1 MTPAPPSSS
10 RLMAVMFTDIARS
23 VDIKCRIGDAD
34 YARLIQRHDELF
46 RAALAHAAGGGGGT
60 GGGGG
65 GEILQDAGDGFLARF
80 DTPSDAVNAALQ
92 FQHAV
97 CTQPWPGER
106 PRIRIGLHAGEVTV
120 AAAHEAG
127 PARHLG
133 LAIDTA
139 ARITALALPGQ
150 ILLSRAIDTSARQYV
165 RHHPAPLDDAP
176 TPELR
181 WAAHGHYL
189 FQGLPEPIEVFEVG
203 AVGVAPFAPPPDADK
218 ARRRITP
225 EEEELLGWRPA
236 PGVDVARRPGWV
248 LERKLGE
255 GGFGEVWLGVH
266 RQLRERRVFK
276 FCFDLQRLKSFK
288 REITIFRL
296 IREKLGDQPGIA
308 RLYDFQLDHP
318 PYTLEGEYSEL
329 GSLRAWAA
337 IDNPLAALTL
347 HDRLAMVADIA
358 DAANAAHAVGVIHRD
373 IKPGNILL
381 FPAAS
386 SASPPTSRPRPR
398 LADFGIGVVSDASR
412 LVGMTVGASV
422 LQDTSY
428 ETGADMYRPPES
440 LTGAA
445 ATIQGDIYALGV
457 LLYQMILADLDRPIG
472 QGWEADIDDPL
483 LRDDIAACI
492 DRRPEARLRS
502 AADLAERLRTLDSRR
517 ANAHRQRRQKRR
529 ERTAVQVAILG
540 VVLALVGGFLAWNEN
555 RRVRQMERLAD
566 AFSEGVIN
574 ILNPSSGI
582 PANIK
587 AAEGLESRFREMQ
600 ESDPLPPTVY
610 AKPIHVLARVFRR
623 NSMYDHARTLA
634 DEALTIRRTHLGE
647 RHPDTIA
654 SLFEYAGALHQL
666 GHYDEALE
674 LKRTVVTLS
683 NSNPAVS
690 VAMRIA
696 ALSDLASLQRD
707 MGFLEEALDNFTLV
721 RELSCDQ
728 SHPGKPDDCA
738 NAQHNLGDCLLR
750 LGKLDEAEP
759 HLLSALQ
766 SRLSRY
772 DEHHAYIASSRSL
785 LGKLRSAQRRHDEA
799 VDQLEQALDIR
810 STALGAAHEFTLITY
825 SDLAAALIAR
835 NAPTDIARALQ
846 HHDHAI
852 TAARD
857 STALGPD
864 HPTTAM
870 FLLRRARFHADHADT
885 PAAAADLLAAE
896 PALSR
901 LSPRHH
907 LVTQAAALR
916 AAIGTP
922 IPVPPDRPGA
932 PRS

>member
-1 MTPAPPSSS
+1 
-10 RLMAVMFTDIARS
+10 MAVMFTDIARS

-46 RAALAHAAGGGGGT
+46 RAAIDRAGRAQV
-60 GGGGG
+60 
-65 GEILQDAGDGFLARF
+65 LQETGDGFLVRF

-92 FQHAV
+92 FQHAA

-120 AAAHEAG
+120 AAAHNAG
-127 PARHLG
+127 PARFLG

-176 TPELR
+176 APELR

-203 AVGVAPFAPPPDADK
+203 AVGIAPFAPPPDADK
-218 ARRRITP
+218 ARRVITP

-266 RQLRERRVFK
+266 TRLREHRVFK

-337 IDNPLAALTL
+337 VDNPLAALTL

-381 FPAAS
+381 FPARNADHP
-386 SASPPTSRPRPR
+386 ARPRPR

-412 LVGMTVGASV
+412 LAGLTVGASV
-422 LQDTSY
+422 LQNTSH

-472 QGWEADIDDPL
+472 QGWEADIDDQL

-502 AADLAERLRTLDSRR
+502 AADLAERLRTLDARR
-517 ANAHRQRRQKRR
+517 ARDRRKRRQKRR
-529 ERTAVQVAILG
+529 ERFAVYAAILG
-540 VVLALVGGFLAWNEN
+540 AALTLLGGFLAWSEH

-566 AFSEGVIN
+566 EFSEGVIN
-574 ILNPSSGI
+574 ILNPSSGL
-582 PANIK
+582 PANIQ
-587 AAEGLESRFREMQ
+587 AAENLESRFRKLQ

-623 NSMYDHARTLA
+623 NSMYDHAQTLA
-634 DEALTIRRTHLGE
+634 AEALAIRRKHLGE
-647 RHPDTIA
+647 RHPDAIA
-654 SLFEYAGALHQL
+654 SLFEYAGAVHQL
-666 GHYDEALE
+666 GRYDEALE

-707 MGFLEEALDNFTLV
+707 MGYLEEALDNFTLV
-721 RELSCDQ
+721 RELACDE
-728 SHPGKPDDCA
+728 SHRSKPDDCA
-738 NAQHNLGDCLLR
+738 NAEHNLADCLRR
-750 LGKLDEAEP
+750 LDRLDEAEP
-759 HLLSALQ
+759 HILSALQ

-772 DEHHAYIASSRSL
+772 GERHAFVASTRGQ
-785 LGKLRSAQRRHDEA
+785 LGKLRSAQGRHDEA

-810 STALGAAHEFTLITY
+810 TRELGPAHEFTLITH
-825 SDLAAALIAR
+825 SDLATALTAR
-835 NAPTDIARALQ
+835 NAPTDNARALR
-846 HHDHAI
+846 HHDQAI
-852 TAARD
+852 AVARA
-857 STALGPD
+857 SAALGPD

-870 FLLRRARFHADHADT
+870 FLLRRARFHADHADAPT
-885 PAAAADLLAAE
+885 AAADLLAAE

-907 LVTQAAALR
+907 LVQEAAELR
-916 AAIGTP
+916 ASVGTP
-922 IPVPPDRPGA
+922 GPAPPDRPGA
-932 PRS
+932 PPS